1 MHGTSAYKHH
11 LKRQRAKEG
20 VPLKSTFWAGVID
33 TLIYPIGFLGVL
45 MALPQAYS
53 VWILGQTE
61 GVSLITWAS
70 WSLFSI
76 VWILYGVIHK
86 ANAIIFIQSSWLVMH
101 LAVALGILV
110 NS

>member
-1 MHGTSAYKHH
+1 MQGQSALKHH
-11 LKRQRAKEG
+11 LKRKREDEG
-20 VPLKSTFWAGVID
+20 QPLARTFWTTVID
-33 TLIYPIGFLGVL
+33 MVIYPVGFLGVL

-53 VWILGQTE
+53 VWVLGQVE

-76 VWILYGVIHK
+76 VWILYGVIHR
-86 ANAIIFIQSSWLVMH
+86 ASAIVLIQTCWFVMH
-101 LAVALGILV
+101 LIVAIGIVV